1 MADDPDVL
9 PEPLLETVR
18 VLAEEL
24 AKSQAHYALI
34 GGIAAGVRGR
44 ARFTDDVDLLVA
56 LPQICLPNLLESLIR
71 RGFSIDL
78 LPTIRE
84 WTQHHMIVMRYGDVR
99 VDWLKPVVPL
109 YQHVLDKAVT
119 ESWNGRGLRIASA
132 EGLILLKL
140 IASRTQ
146 DLADV
151 ESLLVA
157 NRGRLDLSWIEQE
170 WCTLFDTAD
179 RRWQR
184 FQEAVKEYY
193 ERASG
198 S

>member
-1 MADDPDVL
+1 MADDSERL
-9 PEPLLETVR
+9 PEPLLEAVR

-34 GGIAAGVRGR
+34 GGIAASVRGR
-44 ARFTDDVDLLVA
+44 TRFTDDVDLLIAV
-56 LPQICLPNLLESLIR
+56 PQIQLPSLLESLIG

-84 WTQHHMIVMRYGDVR
+84 WTQHHMIVMRYGEVR

-109 YQHVLDKAVT
+109 YQHVLDNAVT
-119 ESWNGRGLRIASA
+119 ESWNGRDLRIASA

-146 DLADV
+146 DLADI

-157 NRGRLDLSWIEQE
+157 NRGRLDLDWIEKE
-170 WCTLFDTAD
+170 WCTLFELAD
-179 RRWQR
+179 PRWQR

-193 ERASG
+193 EPSG
-198 S
+198 GK